1 MLLQNNIVLVF
12 LLLIPV
18 AGIVSHGNFNYFPM
32 LTTQIETPFIY
43 GMIIMLQSFFG
54 LSGLT
59 ETPSRVK
66 NLINQKWFRF
76 FTVIILSYAATRDI
90 EDSIFLMLMFLVSI
104 QLIRTKEERKKNPY
118 IL

>member
-59 ETPSRVK
+59 ETQS
-66 NLINQKWFRF
+66 
-76 FTVIILSYAATRDI
+76 S
-90 EDSIFLMLMFLVSI
+90 
-104 QLIRTKEERKKNPY
+104 
-118 IL
+118 

>member
-12 LLLIPV
+12 LLLISG
-18 AGIVSHGNFNYFPM
+18 AGIVSHGKFNYFPK
-32 LTTQIETPFIY
+32 LSTRIETPFIY
-43 GMIIMLQSFFG
+43 GMIIMLQSIFG

-59 ETPSRVK
+59 ETPSRIDK
-66 NLINQKWFRF
+66 LMNQKWFKF
-76 FTVIILSYAATRDI
+76 FTIMVLSYAATRDI
-90 EDSIFLMLMFLVSI
+90 EDSIFLMLMFLVAI